1 MLTGLLIFLLMCQP
15 AMNSVSLN
23 SYYENDL
30 IGISK
35 GGGGGA
41 WGDVNRLRLKF
52 DYKRSDIL
60 ALHFEPR
67 YYFMIKPEELPIIG
81 VTDLNQLVWDR
92 YHLKL
97 YSPVGTLTAG
107 KQRIAWGS
115 GYIWNP
121 TDVFNPVVLSFT
133 VREEDETNV
142 EALRFEVPIGQASGL
157 DGYVTAGPVVKKG
170 FRAKTNI
177 HVFDLSASYVDLG
190 NNDSQL
196 GFDFSGDAWL
206 LSVRGEAAVK
216 RDGIMQVMM
225 GGDYTLEN
233 GVGLALEYHY
243 NGLGKKDK
251 VNYDWAGLTAG
262 TIKELGMDYLYLG
275 LNKIVDEITT
285 LKGSLLTNLNDQS
298 FLVYPALTRS
308 LSQNLDLSLESMILG
323 GQQGTEYDPGPGL
336 DPTGFSGS
344 IFGMVR
350 LMWSF

>member
-1 MLTGLLIFLLMCQP
+1 MVIP
-15 AMNSVSLN
+15 AFASISLN
-23 SYYENDL
+23 SYYENDV

-52 DYKRSDIL
+52 DYKPSDLL
-60 ALHFEPR
+60 AFHFEPR
-67 YYFMIKPEELPIIG
+67 YYFMIKPEELPLIG

-92 YHLKL
+92 YYLKF
-97 YSPVGTLTAG
+97 YSPLGSLTGG

-121 TDVFNPVVLSFT
+121 TDVFNPVVFSFT

-142 EALRFEVPIGQASGL
+142 EAVRLEVPIGEAGGL
-157 DGYVTAGPVVKKG
+157 DGYVTAGPISKKG
-170 FRAKTNI
+170 LRAKTNF
-177 HVFDLSASYVDLG
+177 HVFDLSTSYVDLG

-216 RDGIMQVMM
+216 RDGLMQLML
-225 GGDYTLEN
+225 GGDYTLDN
-233 GVGLALEYHY
+233 GVGLSLEYHF

-251 VNYDWAGLTAG
+251 ANYDWAGQAAG

-275 LNKIVDEITT
+275 INKIVDEITT

-298 FLVYPALTRS
+298 FLIYPALTRS

-323 GQQGTEYDPGPGL
+323 GPPGTEYDPGPFF
-336 DPTGFSGS
+336 DPSGFYGS
-344 IFGMVR
+344 IFGLAR
-350 LMWSF
+350 FSYNY